1 MVMNT
6 QLHGLAALGAIEF
19 SLGRAS
25 GVQRMAGIS
34 VRESLSKAIDKGV
47 VRCLL
52 TPGKMSAT
60 PDLNLDLTDLEQAWR
75 ELVGEEIHSRPR
87 SKGLSLGLELVGPRG
102 KPALAPALAEELA
115 LALSADEGVES
126 VFFSDGG
133 LPKDGPWHWPLRI
146 GFLDDPASRDLCS
159 ATAGSYPHQDLIE
172 IRSIRPW
179 PKECDLILTP
189 GLPDEGE
196 LEALGGT
203 PAGMLLVFVEPSE
216 PLPALARLLRLRE
229 QLPRPAIAAL
239 RAVQGLRQSF
249 STLLDELSH
258 NRRLDE
264 ALGAAAGSPENLLLI
279 AQPEWLSSASI
290 TGFLEQVDLAVEEG
304 RGLGELSPELL
315 RHGGYLLTEMR
326 ERIASLGFFSEVGGA
341 REVATHMDQVRRQP
355 MAPPITRPK
364 VTKAKKSAPKMVPPP
379 PLSAGA
385 NPAPMAPATK
395 APQTV
400 AVPVPRRLQHQVFE
414 VDRAKRAR
422 RRHSFRA
429 GRAHEIRI
437 RIGPGEEDWAD
448 AQADFPYESLPPAQK
463 HELEVVLRPQW
474 PGAEAQK
481 APLTLWPEGPSTV
494 ASFAVDIP
502 AEATQVELLVQV
514 LHKGRH
520 LQAGSLRGKV
530 TARTDASDLA
540 STICFVIS
548 PQAQSD
554 LDHQREADIT
564 LTCDADQICMTLQG
578 RNVPPRRLPN
588 LQDWVKKVQGILS
601 DAAQE
606 VACLEGGLAKGE
618 GLQHLRDLASRGA
631 FLKGELFRGF
641 GPLPS
646 ASRVEVISQCSAES
660 IPIEFL
666 YDFEKP
672 GRGAVLC
679 EKFLDPG
686 LDRPCP
692 DCAFQKDATRVCPFG
707 FWGLNREIGR
717 QLIDLSRADP
727 GSIRA
732 PEPSGDRPNLPP
744 LKSLQMAA
752 SAKVNQDVPGLVEKT
767 FHAIKAKLGDP
778 VRLVNSWEDWRQW
791 IRDAHPCIL
800 LLLPHNEDADAGP
813 CLEIGNQDL
822 RLLDDIDEDC
832 VASPGSGVVPV
843 VLLLG
848 CDTAAAGIG
857 FEDFIGQFRAKG
869 AGMVVGTTTKA
880 LGRQVAPAAQEF
892 IHQLCNPDKVGTT
905 FAELMRLARTKLL
918 REGNLLSLGLVA
930 YGDADWRIA

>member
-1 MVMNT
+1 MVRNI
-6 QLHGLAALGAIEF
+6 QLHGLAALGAMEF
-19 SLGRAS
+19 SLS
-25 GVQRMAGIS
+25 VPPDEQRKAGLS

-52 TPGKMSAT
+52 TPEKMSAT
-60 PDLNLDLTDLEQAWR
+60 PDLNLDLADLEQAWG
-75 ELVGEEIHSRPR
+75 ELVEEEIHSRPR
-87 SKGLSLGLELVGPRG
+87 SKGLSLGLELAGPRG
-102 KPALAPALAEELA
+102 TPTLAPALAEDLA

-159 ATAGSYPHQDLIE
+159 VTAGSYAHQDLIE
-172 IRSIRPW
+172 VRSIHPW

-189 GLPDEGE
+189 GLPDEGN
-196 LEALGGT
+196 LEALGGA
-203 PAGMLLVFVEPSE
+203 PAGMLLVIVESSE
-216 PLPALARLLRLRE
+216 PLPALARLMRLRE

-239 RAVQGLRQSF
+239 RAVQGLGQSF

-315 RHGGYLLTEMR
+315 RHGGYLLTKMR
-326 ERIASLGFFSEVGGA
+326 ERIASLGFFSEGGGA

-355 MAPPITRPK
+355 MAPPIARPK
-364 VTKAKKSAPKMVPPP
+364 LSKAKKPTPKMAPPP
-379 PLSAGA
+379 PPSPGA
-385 NPAPMAPATK
+385 SPAPTAPAAK
-395 APQTV
+395 AAQAV
-400 AVPVPRRLQHQVFE
+400 AVPRRLQHQVFE
-414 VDRAKRAR
+414 VNRAKRAR

-437 RIGPGEEDWAD
+437 RIGPGGEDWAD
-448 AQADFPYESLPPAQK
+448 SQADFPYESLPPAQK

-530 TARTDASDLA
+530 TTKTDASDPA

-548 PQAQSD
+548 PQAQTD
-554 LDHQREADIT
+554 LAHQREADIT
-564 LTCDADQICMTLQG
+564 LTCDADEICMTLQG
-578 RNVPPRRLPN
+578 RDVPPRRLPN
-588 LQDWVKKVQGILS
+588 LQDWVRRVQGILS
-601 DAAQE
+601 DAARE
-606 VACLEGGLAKGE
+606 VACLESGLANAE
-618 GLQHLRDLASRGA
+618 GLQHLRNLASRGA

-641 GPLPS
+641 GSLPA

-666 YDFEKP
+666 YDFERP
-672 GRGAVLC
+672 DEDAVLC
-679 EKFLDPG
+679 ERFLDPG

-692 DCAFQKDATRVCPFG
+692 DCAFQNDATRVCPFG

-732 PEPSGDRPNLPP
+732 PEPSGDRPSLPP

-752 SAKVNQDVPGLVEKT
+752 SIKVNEDVPGLVEKT
-767 FHAIKAKLGDP
+767 YQAIRTRLGDP
-778 VRLVNSWEDWRQW
+778 VRLVDSWEAWRQW
-791 IRDAHPCIL
+791 IRDSHPCIL
-800 LLLPHNEDADAGP
+800 LLLPHNEDAEAGP
-813 CLEIGNQDL
+813 CLEIGNKDL

-857 FEDFIGQFRAKG
+857 FEDFISQFRTKG

-892 IHQLCNPDKVGTT
+892 INQLCNPDKVGTT